1 MYVHIKIRIYDLI
14 LDKGQLAKSLEDP
27 IESQRIPLT
36 IVELFKIWG
45 AGFLKG
51 YCGDNNNFDKDP
63 SILPL
68 YPPPVCMYNYDND
81 HSYSNDDDKLKVR
94 FLFKNTIS
102 PVPSEGTG
110 VKGEKGVGGGAT
122 VELAYDEL
130 VHHIG
135 KVEGYVYLYTYECIY
150 MYSYRHMYIH
160 IYIYI

>member
-1 MYVHIKIRIYDLI
+1 M
-14 LDKGQLAKSLEDP
+14 
-27 IESQRIPLT
+27 
-36 IVELFKIWG
+36 ELFKIWG

-68 YPPPVCMYNYDND
+68 YPPPVCLYNYDND

-135 KVEGYVYLYTYECIY
+135 KVEDHEYVHVCVHVYGYIYEYL
-150 MYSYRHMYIH
+150 
-160 IYIYI
+160 YIYIRIHIDICICILIYVPRYLCIFYANTRPIININL